1 MVVVFGMRHFQ
12 DGPDHSGRRLSRLGR
27 ASALVMAGWVLAFP
41 GRASASSLPEPIDVT
56 GDRSGMAPA
65 TATFTAPAHILPT
78 SFTLPI
84 PAISR
89 LEAGRTL
96 IQSSDFTLSSMDK
109 HREPGEFTAL
119 GFSGRL
125 MARMQREALRYRRQN
140 MSDVTAVP
148 DRVFE
153 DLDSEALKRRSHEAS
168 RIVTRSVRRALD
180 VEIERLAR
188 TSLGL
193 GRTIDLLGSL
203 SSRGTRSRPPA
214 SPGSAQAGMSPSVPG
229 AADGGWRG
237 GIGMRLD
244 AHPALL
250 MRAEASRLSGRLEI
264 PVRNEPIRLSLDCPL
279 GSRGRAVLSS
289 GMPRDGQGWA
299 TVMLNFSF

>member
-1 MVVVFGMRHFQ
+1 
-12 DGPDHSGRRLSRLGR
+12 
-27 ASALVMAGWVLAFP
+27 MAGWVLAST
-41 GRASASSLPEPIDVT
+41 GRAAAANLPDSIDVT
-56 GDRSGMAPA
+56 GERSGMTPA
-65 TATFTAPAHILPT
+65 TATFTAPARVLPT

-89 LEAGRTL
+89 LEAGRPL
-96 IQSSDFTLSSMDK
+96 IQSSDFTLSTMRG
-109 HREPGEFTAL
+109 HREPGDFAAL

-125 MARMQREALRYRRQN
+125 VARMQREALRYRRQN
-140 MSDVTAVP
+140 MSDGTAIP

-180 VEIERLAR
+180 VELERLAR

-193 GRTIDLLGSL
+193 GRTIDLLGDL

-214 SPGSAQAGMSPSVPG
+214 GLESSQAGIPPSVPG
-229 AADGGWRG
+229 AAEGGWRG

-250 MRAEASRLSGRLEI
+250 MRAEASRFAGRLEI

-279 GSRGRAVLSS
+279 GSRGRAALSS
-289 GMPRDGQGWA
+289 GMPRDGKGWA
-299 TVMLNFSF
+299 TVMFNFSF